1 MLLLKIQQEI
11 RRKKATITDIYPF
24 LNDSNP
30 SNIITATDIITT
42 LTNQHNIE
50 TSILHILNAHAAT
63 SSFKT
68 RNSLG
73 STLCTL
79 VFASETPF
87 PSCEKHPL
95 VLLLETDADA
105 WTIVLSEFQ
114 NICKLNQRETKN
126 LIQIWQ
132 RMKPFA
138 TWMMLHT
145 NASTRLLRYDLTA
158 SLLRAMPSKD
168 AIEVDG
174 GNRDMTI
181 IRHIDADPYVTR
193 DKNNLKITVN
203 AHIMKLRLGGITRY
217 SMVMSEIGEYLCDIK
232 RMRSLWYYIIKH
244 GPILLSEETETE
256 TDEDV
261 DDD

>member
-1 MLLLKIQQEI
+1 MARLLKIQQEI

-24 LNDSNP
+24 LNDSNL

-50 TSILHILNAHAAT
+50 TSIPHILNAHAAT

-87 PSCEKHPL
+87 PTCEKHPL

-132 RMKPFA
+132 RMEPFA

-158 SLLRAMPSKD
+158 SLLRAMPSQD

-174 GNRDMTI
+174 GHD
-181 IRHIDADPYVTR
+181 
-193 DKNNLKITVN
+193 
-203 AHIMKLRLGGITRY
+203 
-217 SMVMSEIGEYLCDIK
+217 S
-232 RMRSLWYYIIKH
+232 SL
-244 GPILLSEETETE
+244 P
-256 TDEDV
+256 
-261 DDD
+261 